1 MAVTLESI
9 LNFVI
14 PIAVGF
20 FVVFIVLYPFRE
32 PLGKLW
38 EWVRGWNYE
47 RETNYEDNIVKTI
60 NYE

>member
-1 MAVTLESI
+1 MAMTLEQI

-20 FVVFIVLYPFRE
+20 FVIFIVLYPFRE
-32 PLGKLW
+32 PLSKLW
-38 EWVRGWNYE
+38 GWIKNWNDERDSTYE
-47 RETNYEDNIVKTI
+47 ENVIKVI